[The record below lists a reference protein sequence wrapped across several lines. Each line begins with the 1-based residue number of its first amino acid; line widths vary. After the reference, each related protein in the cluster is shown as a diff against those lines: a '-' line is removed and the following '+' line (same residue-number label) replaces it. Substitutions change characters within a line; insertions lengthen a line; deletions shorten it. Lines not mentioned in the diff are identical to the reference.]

1 MLMGS
6 AFIIL
11 RRLYSPLLFVKLNE
25 FDGKIV
31 VWSPPQFCIQDICSA
46 SLTAIQNEIVH
57 TNLAIKPLLH
67 GEKDKE

>member
-31 VWSPPQFCIQDICSA
+31 VWSPPPFCIQDICSA